1 MIEAVA
7 IAGLVLAILGLTQAR
22 QATTLLRQ
30 VQVVCKVQAQKI
42 RTLELRQSE
51 SRLNRVWIT
60 PEERTKIRG
69 SGEYLTDVLT
79 GLLNRQGAAMTPQ
92 MEIAA
97 KYAAAR
103 IRQLHDSRSLDVEC
117 VNDKRTGGRIE
128 QVADR
133 CWNKPVVRDTRAS
146 VADILDEI
154 GEGATVQEIRET
166 LNITAD
172 DITGAVGYAVAA
184 LEADESGHARNA
196 DGRR

>member
-79 GLLNRQGAAMTPQ
+79 GLLNRQGAATTPQ
-92 MEIAA
+92 MEIENNIPKQGMSDDALYVLTHHA
-97 KYAAAR
+97 ED
-103 IRQLHDSRSLDVEC
+103 LS
-117 VNDKRTGGRIE
+117 GG
-128 QVADR
+128 
-133 CWNKPVVRDTRAS
+133 K
-146 VADILDEI
+146 
-154 GEGATVQEIRET
+154 G
-166 LNITAD
+166 
-172 DITGAVGYAVAA
+172 
-184 LEADESGHARNA
+184 LEAMHRGRGIAPEVKDMEKRRVKTRPDE
-196 DGRR
+196 